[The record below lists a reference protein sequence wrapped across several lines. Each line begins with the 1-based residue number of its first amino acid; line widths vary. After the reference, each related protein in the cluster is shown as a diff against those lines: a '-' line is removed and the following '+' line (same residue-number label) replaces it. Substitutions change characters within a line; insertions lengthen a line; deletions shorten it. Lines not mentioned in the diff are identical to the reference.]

1 MNRAGKHLDLRFV
14 RRSRSAA
21 DGNVR
26 SSSIGE
32 PSYHEIQQRF
42 ESAFSNAPIGMALID
57 TDGRWL
63 QVNSA
68 LCEITGYAEGE
79 LLRGSLATIT
89 HPDDSQVDAVHW
101 ERLQAGEIASYQ
113 IEKRYVHAR
122 GRFGWGLFT
131 MSIVRDRAGIA
142 LHLIVQVQ
150 DITDRKEL
158 ESQLVYLTDH
168 DFLTGAFNR
177 RRFEQELDREI
188 ERSRR
193 YPLGGAVVVLD
204 LDNFKDV
211 NDAFGHS
218 AGDDMLKGVAAALR
232 ARTRHT
238 DVLARLGGDEFAVL
252 LPEVTVEEATM
263 VAREL
268 VKALSGHS
276 AALGDQII
284 HVTASAGV
292 AAFDGLSDLQV
303 LAHADHAMYEAKVGG
318 RNRVVVHA
326 DPGAGAQGVAE
337 RIDEVEWLRSALREE
352 RFELYC
358 QPILDLAADAVSH
371 YEVLLRLRDG
381 DEVRSRPACSCTS
394 PSGSA

>member
-1 MNRAGKHLDLRFV
+1 MSRAGKHLDLRFV

-89 HPDDSQVDAVHW
+89 HPDDSRVDAVHW

-113 IEKRYVHAR
+113 VEKRYVHAR
-122 GRFGWGLFT
+122 GRLGWGLFT

-232 ARTRHT
+232 PAPGTPTCWR
-238 DVLARLGGDEFAVL
+238 A
-252 LPEVTVEEATM
+252 
-263 VAREL
+263 
-268 VKALSGHS
+268 S
-276 AALGDQII
+276 AA
-284 HVTASAGV
+284 TS
-292 AAFDGLSDLQV
+292 
-303 LAHADHAMYEAKVGG
+303 
-318 RNRVVVHA
+318 
-326 DPGAGAQGVAE
+326 
-337 RIDEVEWLRSALREE
+337 
-352 RFELYC
+352 
-358 QPILDLAADAVSH
+358 
-371 YEVLLRLRDG
+371 
-381 DEVRSRPACSCTS
+381 SRCCCPR
-394 PSGSA
+394 